1 MSRANE
7 ENNELDDLFTKA
19 DDSDGNDDFFA
30 SLNDSQSADAAVFDV
45 FDSDSLDA
53 DSTSSSESQSLE
65 TLSEDPFGGFGA
77 SAPDGDNPFG
87 ELPASDAETT
97 AEDALPTENKKGK
110 KGKKGKAPKAK
121 KEKAPK
127 APKAKKEKAPKSDV
141 MYGSPKP
148 FVVLGAVFLLGILAA
163 NALAFMAAGAAS
175 VMFLACFDVLG
186 LLLLA
191 VPALLI
197 KQLRTR
203 AVGLFDMFLA
213 LAAAF
218 AIMAAMAL
226 LAQQAKNYGASSKVA
241 SNVAAAN
248 FDVRA

>member
-7 ENNELDDLFTKA
+7 ENNELDDLFMKA
-19 DDSDGNDDFFA
+19 DDSDGSDDFFS
-30 SLNDSQSADAAVFDV
+30 SLNGSQDAADADPFAGLSADATDASDPFAGFGDV
-45 FDSDSLDA
+45 PGDSDA
-53 DSTSSSESQSLE
+53 GSE
-65 TLSEDPFGGFGA
+65 
-77 SAPDGDNPFG
+77 NPFG
-87 ELPASDAETT
+87 DFNAAPETEIT
-97 AEDALPTENKKGK
+97 AEDAAPTENKKGK
-110 KGKKGKAPKAK
+110 KGKAK

-127 APKAKKEKAPKSDV
+127 AKQEKAPKVKSDD

-163 NALAFMAAGAAS
+163 NALAFMTAGAGA
-175 VMFLACFDVLG
+175 VMFLACFDALG

-191 VPALLI
+191 IPALLI

-203 AVGLFDMFLA
+203 SVGLFDMFLA
-213 LAAAF
+213 LTAAF
-218 AIMAAMAL
+218 VIMAAMAV

-241 SNVAAAN
+241 SNVAVSS

>member
-19 DDSDGNDDFFA
+19 DDSDGSDDFFS
-30 SLNDSQSADAAVFDV
+30 SLSGSQDAADADPFAGFNADAP
-45 FDSDSLDA
+45 A
-53 DSTSSSESQSLE
+53 DS
-65 TLSEDPFGGFGA
+65 DPFGGFGDVPGDSDA
-77 SAPDGDNPFG
+77 GSDNPFG
-87 ELPASDAETT
+87 ELPAPETDIT
-97 AEDALPTENKKGK
+97 AEDALPAENK

-148 FVVLGAVFLLGILAA
+148 FLVLGAIFLLLIIAG
-163 NALAFMAAGAAS
+163 NVVAFMTAGAAS
-175 VMFLACFDVLG
+175 VTFLACFDVLG

-203 AVGLFDMFLA
+203 TVGLFDVFLA
-213 LAAAF
+213 LVAAF
-218 AIMAAMAL
+218 LTIAAMAF
-226 LAQQAKNYGASSKVA
+226 LAQQAQNYGASSKVA

>member
-1 MSRANE
+1 MSNANE

-19 DDSDGNDDFFA
+19 DDSDGSDDFFS
-30 SLNDSQSADAAVFDV
+30 SLNGSQDAADADPFAGFSADASDV
-45 FDSDSLDA
+45 S
-53 DSTSSSESQSLE
+53 
-65 TLSEDPFGGFGA
+65 DPFGGFGDV
-77 SAPDGDNPFG
+77 PGDSDAGSENPFG
-87 ELPASDAETT
+87 GFDAAPV
-97 AEDALPTENKKGK
+97 AEAAQEVDAPEAVGK

-121 KEKAPK
+121 KEK

-148 FVVLGAVFLLGILAA
+148 FVVLGAVFLVGILVA
-163 NALAFMAAGAAS
+163 NVLALITAGAGAM
-175 VMFLACFDVLG
+175 MFLACFDVLG

-203 AVGLFDMFLA
+203 SVGLFDMFLA

-218 AIMAAMAL
+218 AIMGAMAV
-226 LAQQAKNYGASSKVA
+226 LAQQAQNYGASSKVA
-241 SNVAAAN
+241 SNVAVSS

>member
-1 MSRANE
+1 MSNANE

-19 DDSDGNDDFFA
+19 DDSEGSDDFFS
-30 SLNDSQSADAAVFDV
+30 SLSGSQDAADADPFAAFGADATDV
-45 FDSDSLDA
+45 S
-53 DSTSSSESQSLE
+53 
-65 TLSEDPFGGFGA
+65 DPFGGFGDVPGDSDA
-77 SAPDGDNPFG
+77 GSDNPFG
-87 ELPASDAETT
+87 GFEAAPETE
-97 AEDALPTENKKGK
+97 AAPEEVAPEVAGK
-110 KGKKGKAPKAK
+110 KGKKG
-121 KEKAPK
+121 K

-148 FVVLGAVFLLGILAA
+148 FLVLGAIFLLGILVA
-163 NALAFMAAGAAS
+163 NALAFMTAGVGAI
-175 VMFLACFDVLG
+175 MFLACFDVLG

-191 VPALLI
+191 IPALLI

-203 AVGLFDMFLA
+203 SVGLFDMFLA

-218 AIMAAMAL
+218 VIMGAMAV

-241 SNVAAAN
+241 SNVAVSS

>member
-1 MSRANE
+1 MSNANE

-19 DDSDGNDDFFA
+19 DDSDGSDDFFS
-30 SLNDSQSADAAVFDV
+30 SLSGSQDAADADPFAGFSADAP
-45 FDSDSLDA
+45 A
-53 DSTSSSESQSLE
+53 DSA
-65 TLSEDPFGGFGA
+65 PFGGFDEV
-77 SAPDGDNPFG
+77 PGDSDAGSENPFG
-87 ELPASDAETT
+87 ELPASEEADAPV
-97 AEDALPTENKKGK
+97 AAGK

-148 FVVLGAVFLLGILAA
+148 FLVLGAIFLLGIIVG
-163 NALAFMAAGAAS
+163 NVVAFMTAGAAS
-175 VMFLACFDVLG
+175 VAFLACFDVFG
-186 LLLLA
+186 LILLA

-203 AVGLFDMFLA
+203 AVGLFDVFLA
-213 LAAAF
+213 LVAAF
-218 AIMAAMAL
+218 LTIAAMAF
-226 LAQQAKNYGASSKVA
+226 LAQQAQNYGASSKVA
-241 SNVAAAN
+241 STVSVAS

>member
-19 DDSDGNDDFFA
+19 DDSDGSDDFFS
-30 SLNDSQSADAAVFDV
+30 SLNGSQDAADADPFAGFS
-45 FDSDSLDA
+45 SDATDA
-53 DSTSSSESQSLE
+53 S
-65 TLSEDPFGGFGA
+65 DPFGGFGDV
-77 SAPDGDNPFG
+77 PGDSDADSENPFG
-87 ELPASDAETT
+87 DFNAAPQTEIT
-97 AEDALPTENKKGK
+97 AEDALPAENKKGK
-110 KGKKGKAPKAK
+110 KGKASKAK
-121 KEKAPK
+121 KEKTPK

-163 NALAFMAAGAAS
+163 NVVAFMTAGGGAM
-175 VMFLACFDVLG
+175 MFLACFDALG

-191 VPALLI
+191 IPALLI
-197 KQLRTR
+197 KHLRTR
-203 AVGLFDMFLA
+203 SVGLFDMFLA

-218 AIMAAMAL
+218 AIMGAMAV

-241 SNVAAAN
+241 SNVAAAS

>member
-19 DDSDGNDDFFA
+19 DDSDGSDDFFS
-30 SLNDSQSADAAVFDV
+30 SLSGSQDAADADPFAGFDADASAD
-45 FDSDSLDA
+45 S
-53 DSTSSSESQSLE
+53 
-65 TLSEDPFGGFGA
+65 DPFGGFGEVPGDSDA
-77 SAPDGDNPFG
+77 GSDNPFG
-87 ELPASDAETT
+87 ELPAAETDTT
-97 AEDALPTENKKGK
+97 AEEVAPVEVPQG

-148 FVVLGAVFLLGILAA
+148 FLVLGAVFLLGILAA
-163 NALAFMAAGAAS
+163 NVFAFMTAGAAS
-175 VMFLACFDVLG
+175 VTFLACFDVLG

-191 VPALLI
+191 IPALLI

-203 AVGLFDMFLA
+203 SVGLFDMFLA

-218 AIMAAMAL
+218 VIMGAMAV
-226 LAQQAKNYGASSKVA
+226 LAQQAQNYGASSKVA
-241 SNVAAAN
+241 SNVASAS

>member
-19 DDSDGNDDFFA
+19 DDSDGSDDFFA
-30 SLNDSQSADAAVFDV
+30 SLNDSQSDDAAFDAFGSGA
-45 FDSDSLDA
+45 FDAESI
-53 DSTSSSESQSLE
+53 SSSESQSLE
-65 TLSEDPFGGFGA
+65 TLSEDPFGGFSA
-77 SAPDGDNPFG
+77 SETEGDNPFG
-87 ELPASDAETT
+87 ELPAPETEIT

-110 KGKKGKAPKAK
+110 KGKASKAK

-141 MYGSPKP
+141 MHGSPKP

-163 NALAFMAAGAAS
+163 NALAFMTAGAAS
-175 VMFLACFDVLG
+175 VMFLACFDALG

-191 VPALLI
+191 IPALLI

-203 AVGLFDMFLA
+203 SVGLFDMFLA

-241 SNVAAAN
+241 SNVAAAS

>member
-19 DDSDGNDDFFA
+19 DDSDGSDDFFS
-30 SLNDSQSADAAVFDV
+30 SLSGSQDAADADPFAGFNADAP
-45 FDSDSLDA
+45 A
-53 DSTSSSESQSLE
+53 DS
-65 TLSEDPFGGFGA
+65 DPFGGFGDVPGDSDA
-77 SAPDGDNPFG
+77 GSDNPFG
-87 ELPASDAETT
+87 DFNAAPDAEN
-97 AEDALPTENKKGK
+97 APEEAAPVA
-110 KGKKGKAPKAK
+110 GKKGKAPKAK

-148 FVVLGAVFLLGILAA
+148 FLVLGAIFLLLIIAG
-163 NALAFMAAGAAS
+163 NVVAFMTAGAAS
-175 VMFLACFDVLG
+175 VTFLACFDVLG

-203 AVGLFDMFLA
+203 AVGLFDVFLA
-213 LAAAF
+213 LVAAF
-218 AIMAAMAL
+218 LTIAAMAF
-226 LAQQAKNYGASSKVA
+226 LAQQAQNYGASSKVA

>member
-1 MSRANE
+1 MSNANE

-19 DDSDGNDDFFA
+19 DDSDGSDDFFS
-30 SLNDSQSADAAVFDV
+30 SLNGSQDAADADPFAGFN
-45 FDSDSLDA
+45 SEAADA
-53 DSTSSSESQSLE
+53 S
-65 TLSEDPFGGFGA
+65 DPFGGFGDVPGDSDA
-77 SAPDGDNPFG
+77 GSDNPFG
-87 ELPASDAETT
+87 GFEAAPGAEV
-97 AEDALPTENKKGK
+97 APEVDVPEAAGK

-121 KEKAPK
+121 KDK

-141 MYGSPKP
+141 MHGSPKP

-163 NALAFMAAGAAS
+163 NAVAFMTAGAGAI
-175 VMFLACFDVLG
+175 MFLACFDVLG
-186 LLLLA
+186 LILLA
-191 VPALLI
+191 IPALLI

-203 AVGLFDMFLA
+203 SVGLFDMFLA

-218 AIMAAMAL
+218 VVMAAMAV

>member
-19 DDSDGNDDFFA
+19 DDSDGSDDFFA
-30 SLNDSQSADAAVFDV
+30 SLNDSQSDDAAFDA
-45 FDSDSLDA
+45 FGSGAFDA
-53 DSTSSSESQSLE
+53 DSFSSSESQSLE
-65 TLSEDPFGGFGA
+65 TLSEDPFGGFSA
-77 SAPDGDNPFG
+77 SDAESDNPFG
-87 ELPASDAETT
+87 EQPAPETEIT
-97 AEDALPTENKKGK
+97 AEDALPTENK

-127 APKAKKEKAPKSDV
+127 AKKEKAPKSDV
-141 MYGSPKP
+141 MHGSPKP

-163 NALAFMAAGAAS
+163 NAVAFMTVGAGAI
-175 VMFLACFDVLG
+175 MFLACFDALG

-191 VPALLI
+191 IPALLI
-197 KQLRTR
+197 KQQRTR
-203 AVGLFDMFLA
+203 AVGLFDMFIA

-218 AIMAAMAL
+218 VVMVAMAL

-241 SNVAAAN
+241 SNVAVSN

>member
-1 MSRANE
+1 MSNANE
-7 ENNELDDLFTKA
+7 ENNELDLFTKA
-19 DDSDGNDDFFA
+19 DDSDGSDFFA
-30 SLNDSQSADAAVFDV
+30 SLNGSQDAA
-45 FDSDSLDA
+45 SDDPFAGFSGDA
-53 DSTSSSESQSLE
+53 SDAESASSSFSTSIE
-65 TLSEDPFGGFGA
+65 TDDAFGGFGA
-77 SAPDGDNPFG
+77 SEADGSDPFG
-87 ELPASDAETT
+87 GQAVAAPAEAATPDA
-97 AEDALPTENKKGK
+97 DK

-127 APKAKKEKAPKSDV
+127 AKKEKTPKAPKAKKEKAPKSDAS
-141 MYGSPKP
+141 YGSSKP

-163 NALAFMAAGAAS
+163 NAVAFMTAGAAS
-175 VMFLACFDVLG
+175 VMFLACFDALG
-186 LLLLA
+186 LILLA
-191 VPALLI
+191 IPALLI

-218 AIMAAMAL
+218 VIMGAMAL

-241 SNVAAAN
+241 SNVAAAS

>member
-97 AEDALPTENKKGK
+97 AEDASPTENKKGK

-121 KEKAPK
+121 KEK

>member
-1 MSRANE
+1 MSNANE

-19 DDSDGNDDFFA
+19 DDSDGSDDFFS
-30 SLNDSQSADAAVFDV
+30 SLNGSQDAAGDDPFAAFNADA
-45 FDSDSLDA
+45 SDAESA
-53 DSTSSSESQSLE
+53 SSSFSTSIE
-65 TLSEDPFGGFGA
+65 TDDTFGAFGA
-77 SAPDGDNPFG
+77 SESEAANPFG
-87 ELPASDAETT
+87 ELPASNTETP
-97 AEDALPTENKKGK
+97 AEDASPTENKKGK
-110 KGKKGKAPKAK
+110 KGKAK

-127 APKAKKEKAPKSDV
+127 APKVKKEKAPKSDV

-148 FVVLGAVFLLGILAA
+148 FVVLGAVFLLGILVA
-163 NALAFMAAGAAS
+163 NAVAFMTAGAAS
-175 VMFLACFDVLG
+175 IMFLACFDVLG

-191 VPALLI
+191 IPALLI

-241 SNVAAAN
+241 SNVVVSS

>member
-1 MSRANE
+1 MSNANE

-30 SLNDSQSADAAVFDV
+30 SLNDSQSADAAVFDA

-77 SAPDGDNPFG
+77 SEADGDNPFG
-87 ELPASDAETT
+87 AQELPEADVSEPAV
-97 AEDALPTENKKGK
+97 GK

-127 APKAKKEKAPKSDV
+127 APKVKKEKAPKSDV

-148 FVVLGAVFLLGILAA
+148 FVVLGAVFLLGILVA
-163 NALAFMAAGAAS
+163 NALAFMTAGAGAI
-175 VMFLACFDVLG
+175 MFLACFDVLG

-241 SNVAAAN
+241 SNVAVSS

>member
-19 DDSDGNDDFFA
+19 DDSDGSDDFFS
-30 SLNDSQSADAAVFDV
+30 SLSGSQDAADADPFAGFNADA
-45 FDSDSLDA
+45 SDS
-53 DSTSSSESQSLE
+53 
-65 TLSEDPFGGFGA
+65 DPFGGFGDVPGDSDA
-77 SAPDGDNPFG
+77 GSDNPFG
-87 ELPASDAETT
+87 ELPAPETDIT
-97 AEDALPTENKKGK
+97 AEDALPAENK

-148 FVVLGAVFLLGILAA
+148 FLVLGAIFFLLIIAG
-163 NALAFMAAGAAS
+163 NVVAFMTAGAAS
-175 VMFLACFDVLG
+175 VTFLACFDVLG

-203 AVGLFDMFLA
+203 AVGLFDVFLA
-213 LAAAF
+213 LVAAF
-218 AIMAAMAL
+218 LTIAAMAF
-226 LAQQAKNYGASSKVA
+226 LAQQAQNYGASSKVA

>member
-1 MSRANE
+1 MSNANE
-7 ENNELDDLFTKA
+7 ENNELDFFTKA
-19 DDSDGNDDFFA
+19 DDSDGSDFFA
-30 SLNDSQSADAAVFDV
+30 SLNGSQDAA
-45 FDSDSLDA
+45 SDDPFAGFSGDA
-53 DSTSSSESQSLE
+53 SDAESASSSFSTSIETDDAFGASEADDS
-65 TLSEDPFGGFGA
+65 DPFGGQA
-77 SAPDGDNPFG
+77 VVAPAEAATP
-87 ELPASDAETT
+87 DA
-97 AEDALPTENKKGK
+97 DK

-127 APKAKKEKAPKSDV
+127 AKKEKTPKAPKAKKEKAPKSNV
-141 MYGSPKP
+141 RYGSSKP

-163 NALAFMAAGAAS
+163 NAVAFMTAGAAS
-175 VMFLACFDVLG
+175 VMFLACFDALG
-186 LLLLA
+186 LILLA
-191 VPALLI
+191 IPALLI

-218 AIMAAMAL
+218 VIMGAMAL

-241 SNVAAAN
+241 SNVAVSS

>member
-1 MSRANE
+1 MSNANE

-19 DDSDGNDDFFA
+19 DDSDGSDFFA
-30 SLNDSQSADAAVFDV
+30 SLNDSQDAASDDPFAAFNADAADV
-45 FDSDSLDA
+45 ESASSAF
-53 DSTSSSESQSLE
+53 STSIE
-65 TLSEDPFGGFGA
+65 TDDAFGGFGA
-77 SAPDGDNPFG
+77 SESEDANPFG
-87 ELPASDAETT
+87 EFPASETDAT
-97 AEDALPTENKKGK
+97 AEAAPSTENKKGK
-110 KGKKGKAPKAK
+110 KGKKAPKAK

-148 FVVLGAVFLLGILAA
+148 FVVLGAVFLLGILVA
-163 NALAFMAAGAAS
+163 NALAFMTAGAGAI
-175 VMFLACFDVLG
+175 MFLACFDVLG

-203 AVGLFDMFLA
+203 TVGLFDMFLA

-218 AIMAAMAL
+218 VIMAAMAV

-241 SNVAAAN
+241 SNVAVSS